1 MPTALDEAL
10 VERLA
15 RLAADIDG
23 AAPGQWED
31 DLDEFNRT
39 AQTDLTFADF
49 QGIYGGQDHATWVRK
64 VLAEPFRKRLPSIA
78 RAELLELI
86 RRVAQADGEEHEIEF
101 WLGLLEVNIPDPR
114 ISDLIFWPGE
124 YFGDGDN
131 SRALSPEQILEISQA
146 SADRTGE
153 RGT

>member
-1 MPTALDEAL
+1 MPPDFDQAV
-10 VERLA
+10 VECLA

-23 AAPGQWED
+23 AAPGQWEVA
-31 DLDEFNRT
+31 LDEFNRA
-39 AQTDLTFADF
+39 AQTDLAFADF

-64 VLAEPFRKRLPSIA
+64 VLAAPFRKRLPGIT
-78 RAELLELI
+78 REELLELI
-86 RRVAQADGEEHEIEF
+86 RRVAQADGEEHEIDF
-101 WLGLLEVNIPDPR
+101 WLGLLAVNIPDPR

-131 SRALSPEQILEISQA
+131 SRALSPEQILEIAQA
-146 SADRTGE
+146 SADRTRE